1 MAIINIKNTAG
12 DWEEMPALQG
22 NPDDFI
28 NLVYPVG
35 SIYMSVNDVSP
46 STLFGGSWE
55 KIEDTFLLASGSTF
69 TLGQTGGE
77 AEHILTPSELAYH
90 DHMGRNYSHNWNA
103 GVSIPAGRSYAAS
116 YGTESGQWAY
126 SAGNI
131 INNSE
136 ISDMVE
142 TGGRGGNQPHN
153 NMPPYLVVN
162 IWKRIS

>member
-35 SIYMSVNDVSP
+35 SIYMSVNNVSP

-77 AEHILTPSELAYH
+77 INHTLTIDEMPSHGH
-90 DHMGRNYSHNWNA
+90 DIYVDKNTGVTGQSSLYPLNFIQSPSNYIDKNVCSN
-103 GVSIPAGRSYAAS
+103 
-116 YGTESGQWAY
+116 SG
-126 SAGNI
+126 
-131 INNSE
+131 
-136 ISDMVE
+136 
-142 TGGRGGNQPHN
+142 GGQAHN

>member
-1 MAIINIKNTAG
+1 MAIVNIKNTAG

-28 NLVYPVG
+28 SLVYPVG

-46 STLFGGSWE
+46 STLFGGTWE

-69 TLGQTGGE
+69 ALGQTGGE
-77 AEHILTPSELAYH
+77 ATHKLTINEMPIHKHTVKMSWAP
-90 DHMGRNYSHNWNA
+90 NQSHNHSGGTYAKSFAEGANPSDGTYDSTDDRISNA
-103 GVSIPAGRSYAAS
+103 GG
-116 YGTESGQWAY
+116 
-126 SAGNI
+126 
-131 INNSE
+131 
-136 ISDMVE
+136 D
-142 TGGRGGNQPHN
+142 QPHN

>member
-28 NLVYPVG
+28 NLIYPVG

-55 KIEDTFLLASGSTF
+55 KIEDTFLLASGSVF

-77 AEHILTPSELAYH
+77 INHTLTIDEMPSH
-90 DHMGRNYSHNWNA
+90 THNMYTANDDGDGTITGGGGIVQDRGAPYKTYWAMFAMENA
-103 GVSIPAGRSYAAS
+103 G
-116 YGTESGQWAY
+116 
-126 SAGNI
+126 
-131 INNSE
+131 
-136 ISDMVE
+136 
-142 TGGRGGNQPHN
+142 GGQPHN

>member
-28 NLVYPVG
+28 NPVYPVG

-69 TLGQTGGE
+69 ALGQTGGE
-77 AEHILTPSELAYH
+77 ENHILTAGEMPAHNH
-90 DHMGRNYSHNWNA
+90 DIYVDKNTGLTGQNNFYPVNFIQVASNYVDKNVCST
-103 GVSIPAGRSYAAS
+103 S
-116 YGTESGQWAY
+116 
-126 SAGNI
+126 
-131 INNSE
+131 
-136 ISDMVE
+136 
-142 TGGRGGNQPHN
+142 GGNQPHN

>member
-69 TLGQTGGE
+69 TLGSTGGE
-77 AEHILTPSELAYH
+77 AEHTLTVDELPTHTHAYGYSIKTYYGYGGIGVNRIEN
-90 DHMGRNYSHNWNA
+90 DH
-103 GVSIPAGRSYAAS
+103 AS
-116 YGTESGQWAY
+116 
-126 SAGNI
+126 GNQPGDYVW
-131 INNSE
+131 E
-136 ISDMVE
+136 Q
-142 TGGRGGNQPHN
+142 GGGGNQPHN

>member
-69 TLGQTGGE
+69 ALGQTGGE
-77 AEHILTPSELAYH
+77 INHTLTIDEMPSHTHSILYKNVTITSGDTYTNELSGSE
-90 DHMGRNYSHNWNA
+90 NYNTSS
-103 GVSIPAGRSYAAS
+103 V
-116 YGTESGQWAY
+116 
-126 SAGNI
+126 
-131 INNSE
+131 
-136 ISDMVE
+136 
-142 TGGRGGNQPHN
+142 GGSQPHN

>member
-1 MAIINIKNTAG
+1 MSIISIKNNAG

-22 NPDDFI
+22 NPDDFV

-35 SIYMSVNDVSP
+35 SIYMSANDVSP

-77 AEHILTPSELAYH
+77 INHTLTIDEMPA
-90 DHMGRNYSHNWNA
+90 NY
-103 GVSIPAGRSYAAS
+103 IKTAS
-116 YGTESGQWAY
+116 ADTS
-126 SAGNI
+126 
-131 INNSE
+131 
-136 ISDMVE
+136 SD
-142 TGGRGGNQPHN
+142 GYIGRGGYNSDGTFNVGGHTQPHN

>member
-22 NPDDFI
+22 NPDDFV

-35 SIYMSVNDVSP
+35 SIYMSVNSVSP

-69 TLGQTGGE
+69 ALGQTGGE
-77 AEHILTPSELAYH
+77 ENHTLTVGEMPEHRLELGYDTGVLLAA
-90 DHMGRNYSHNWNA
+90 GNERGNA
-103 GVSIPAGRSYAAS
+103 GTGSNYGQGWFTKSI
-116 YGTESGQWAY
+116 
-126 SAGNI
+126 
-131 INNSE
+131 
-136 ISDMVE
+136 
-142 TGGRGGNQPHN
+142 GGDQPHN

>member
-28 NLVYPVG
+28 NLIYPVG

-69 TLGQTGGE
+69 ALGQTGGE
-77 AEHILTPSELAYH
+77 ENHILTAGEMPEHNHELGYDTAVLLSS
-90 DHMGRNYSHNWNA
+90 GNERGNVGS
-103 GVSIPAGRSYAAS
+103 
-116 YGTESGQWAY
+116 GTTYNQGWFTKA
-126 SAGNI
+126 N
-131 INNSE
+131 
-136 ISDMVE
+136 
-142 TGGRGGNQPHN
+142 GGSQPHN

>member
-1 MAIINIKNTAG
+1 MAIVNIKNTAG

-69 TLGQTGGE
+69 ALGQTGGE
-77 AEHILTPSELAYH
+77 INHTLTIDEMPSHSHPQSLIGSDQEPNGAAYNWVNSNNNRYLYSGNDLA
-90 DHMGRNYSHNWNA
+90 
-103 GVSIPAGRSYAAS
+103 I
-116 YGTESGQWAY
+116 
-126 SAGNI
+126 SAGG
-131 INNSE
+131 
-136 ISDMVE
+136 D
-142 TGGRGGNQPHN
+142 QPHN

>member
-46 STLFGGSWE
+46 SILFGGSWE

-69 TLGQTGGE
+69 ALGQTGGE
-77 AEHILTPSELAYH
+77 KTHALTVSEMPSHKHQTYVNRDTGVTGPGSYYPATQVTTPS
-90 DHMGRNYSHNWNA
+90 NYVDN
-103 GVSIPAGRSYAAS
+103 
-116 YGTESGQWAY
+116 
-126 SAGNI
+126 NI
-131 INNSE
+131 CE
-136 ISDMVE
+136 YV
-142 TGGRGGNQPHN
+142 GGNQPHN